1 MKAYHCYMKDDP
13 DVGECIV
20 FADNTSGAKK
30 LYMAT
35 DLFDDSSQF
44 YTEIRAKR
52 EPEFDECYRGHDV
65 MDWSDLQDRADY
77 EARGWGL
84 KAEWE

>member
-35 DLFDDSSQF
+35 DLFDDSSQI
-44 YTEIRAKR
+44 YTEIRAER
-52 EPEFDECYRGHDV
+52 EPEFDGCYRGHQI
-65 MDWSDLQDRADY
+65 MDWNDTKDRADY
-77 EARGWGL
+77 EAHGWCL
-84 KAEWE
+84 KAE

>member
-13 DVGECIV
+13 DAGECIV

-52 EPEFDECYRGHDV
+52 EPEFDE
-65 MDWSDLQDRADY
+65 
-77 EARGWGL
+77 
-84 KAEWE
+84 

>member
-13 DVGECIV
+13 DAGECIV
-20 FADNTSGAKK
+20 FAGKPSEAKQ
-30 LYMAT
+30 LYMGT
-35 DLFDDSSQF
+35 ECYEDSSQV
-44 YTEIRAKR
+44 YIEICANRA
-52 EPEFDECYRGHDV
+52 PEFDECYRGHDV

-84 KAEWE
+84 KAE

>member
-1 MKAYHCYMKDDP
+1 MKAYHCYMRGDP
-13 DVGECIV
+13 DVGGCIV

-52 EPEFDECYRGHDV
+52 EPEFDGCYRGHSV
-65 MDWSDLQDRADY
+65 MEWENPHDRADY
-77 EARGWGL
+77 EAHGWCL
-84 KAEWE
+84 KAE